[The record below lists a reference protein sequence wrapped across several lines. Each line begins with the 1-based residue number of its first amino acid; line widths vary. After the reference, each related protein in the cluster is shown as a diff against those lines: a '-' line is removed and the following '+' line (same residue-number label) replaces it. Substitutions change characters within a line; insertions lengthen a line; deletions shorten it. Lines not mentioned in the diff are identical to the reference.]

1 MIRDNFIFR
10 TEFEMNINSLF
21 DGESLQLEE
30 LALPLSIGSKMYAE
44 NECLTSSQ
52 NMCLKEFN
60 NLSFLK
66 QNPNAYE
73 NEKGKRKDTL
83 QLLYK
88 AYVAAPIA

>member
-1 MIRDNFIFR
+1 
-10 TEFEMNINSLF
+10 
-21 DGESLQLEE
+21 
-30 LALPLSIGSKMYAE
+30 MYAE

-73 NEKGKRKDTL
+73 NEKGKRTEEGIKKREKGDGMRSEEGGERGEE
-83 QLLYK
+83 
-88 AYVAAPIA
+88 